1 MNNHIHFG
9 LTFPP
14 DFPLDEKSRKQIAKI
29 LLLNPRISVRK
40 VKNIINDD
48 KLWQRIRLL
57 NEKLD
62 CEISGMSLQESEPT
76 GENREEQFI
85 SFLLELLYELFH
97 VAFHDHAI
105 VFKSFNQKL
114 FSWIIEFS
122 FPLPS
127 ELKIIA
133 DETDIPEEDI
143 NDSVY
148 SWLFHRD
155 MSAIKVFDYLGK
167 YRQQLSTQKIDE
179 LLDLYT
185 TKSKSNINT
194 THIQLDM
201 FSDNNHK

>member
-1 MNNHIHFG
+1 MNKHIHFG

-40 VKNIINDD
+40 VKNIIKDD

-62 CEISGMSLQESEPT
+62 CEISGLSLQESDPQ
-76 GENREEQFI
+76 GEKLEEQFI

-97 VAFHDHAI
+97 VAFPDHAI

-122 FPLPS
+122 IPLPS

-155 MSAIKVFDYLGK
+155 IPAIKVFDYLGK
-167 YRQQLSTQKIDE
+167 YRQQLSIHKIDE
-179 LLDLYT
+179 LLDLYS
-185 TKSKSNINT
+185 SKLKWNT
-194 THIQLDM
+194 NTSHIQLDM
-201 FSDNNHK
+201 FSGDNHK

>member
-9 LTFPP
+9 LTFPL

-62 CEISGMSLQESEPT
+62 CEISGMSFQESDPQ
-76 GENREEQFI
+76 GEKLEEQFI

-97 VAFHDHAI
+97 VAFPDHAI

-133 DETDIPEEDI
+133 DETDIALEDI

-155 MSAIKVFDYLGK
+155 IPAIKVFDYLGK
-167 YRQQLSTQKIDE
+167 YRQQLSIHKIDE
-179 LLDLYT
+179 LLDLYSA
-185 TKSKSNINT
+185 KSKSYTNT
-194 THIQLDM
+194 SHIQLDM